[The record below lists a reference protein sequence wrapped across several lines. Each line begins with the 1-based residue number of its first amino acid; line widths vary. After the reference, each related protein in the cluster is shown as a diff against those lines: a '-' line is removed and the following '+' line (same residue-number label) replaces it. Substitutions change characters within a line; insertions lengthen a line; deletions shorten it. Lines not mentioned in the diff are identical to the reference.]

1 MIKLTTLCSSLIR
14 FTSGLLLAFI
24 FIGCESKVSKKETLE
39 TQKITSI
46 SQFDPIDYRF
56 PREEGITEGGFP
68 VTLSGVPIT
77 KTPRIVESDETKVK
91 DYPVHYVPG
100 TEKLSENEMRITIMG
115 SGIPAPIRPAQATS
129 CILVQ
134 LGNGDAFIFDIG
146 SDNVGKLYSMG
157 LHPSE
162 LDKVFITHLHLD
174 HVGGIFPLFDAMGWA
189 RNTPLRVWG
198 PSGHTPELGTEAFT
212 QNVRKAAEW
221 HTQSKQEKL
230 PIGGAQF
237 DTKEIDIDLFS
248 PTNPQQIVYDN
259 DDVKISAFPI
269 IHSINGAIG
278 YKLEWNGL
286 SMSFVSD
293 SEVSTFEA
301 EQCIGVDVLIHE
313 VMPSAEAFAKGNKMP
328 IEDARG
334 VISRHTTPQKLG
346 YLLDATNPRLGI
358 GTHFKLGDETNDALF
373 ESLRKTYKGAFLL
386 AQDLTTINIT
396 SDYILMRQTKINPLG
411 DPAAP
416 KSQHTQSM
424 ETGGPSAAVIPD
436 WLLKTVIQTE
446 D

>member
-1 MIKLTTLCSSLIR
+1 MNSSNKNRLQFITV
-14 FTSGLLLAFI
+14 FLLGCILM
-24 FIGCESKVSKKETLE
+24 GCENEMAKKETVE
-39 TQKITSI
+39 AHVTKSD
-46 SQFDPIDYRF
+46 SQFDSQDYRF
-56 PREEGITEGGFP
+56 PRKEGTTKGGYP
-68 VTLSGVPIT
+68 VTLSGKPIT
-77 KTPRIVESDETKVK
+77 KTPLIINSEDIKVK
-91 DYPVHYVPG
+91 EYPKYYVPG
-100 TEKLSENEMRITIMG
+100 EETLADNEMRITIMG

-129 CILVQ
+129 CILVE
-134 LGNGDAFIFDIG
+134 LGNGETFIFDIG

-198 PSGHTPELGTEAFT
+198 PSGHTPELGTKAFT

-230 PIGGAQF
+230 PIGGAKF
-237 DTKEIDIDLFS
+237 DTNEIDINLFS
-248 PTNPQQIVYDN
+248 TTNPQQLVYDY
-259 DDVKISAFPI
+259 DSVKVYAFPVV
-269 IHSINGAIG
+269 HSINGPIG

-328 IEDARG
+328 IEDARN

-346 YLLDATNPRLGI
+346 YLLDVTNPRLGI

-373 ESLRKTYKGAFLL
+373 ESLRKTYKGPFLL
-386 AQDLTTINIT
+386 AQDLTTINLT
-396 SDYILMRQTKINPLG
+396 PDYILMRQTKINPLG
-411 DPAAP
+411 DPPAP
-416 KSQHTQSM
+416 KSQKTHSM
-424 ETGGPSAAVIPD
+424 TTGGPSEAIIPN
-436 WLLKTVIQTE
+436 WLRKTVVHLE
-446 D
+446 E

>member
-1 MIKLTTLCSSLIR
+1 MNNSKINRLQFITSLLLCSV
-14 FTSGLLLAFI
+14 LL
-24 FIGCESKVSKKETLE
+24 GCENEVSKKETVE
-39 TQKITSI
+39 THATKSV
-46 SQFDPIDYRF
+46 SQFDPKDYRF
-56 PREEGITEGGFP
+56 PREEGTTKGGYP
-68 VTLSGVPIT
+68 VALSGKPIT
-77 KTPRIVESDETKVK
+77 KTPLIIDSEDTKVK
-91 DYPVHYVPG
+91 EYPEYYVPG
-100 TEKLSENEMRITIMG
+100 DETLADNEMRITIMG

-134 LGNGDAFIFDIG
+134 LGNGETFIFDIG

-198 PSGHTPELGTEAFT
+198 PSGYTPELGTKAFT
-212 QNVRKAAEW
+212 KNVREAAEW

-230 PIGGAQF
+230 PIGGAKF
-237 DTKEIDIDLFS
+237 DTNEININLFS
-248 PTNPQQIVYDN
+248 TTNPQQLVYDQ
-259 DDVKISAFPI
+259 DDVKIYAFPVV
-269 IHSINGAIG
+269 HSINGPIG

-293 SEVSTFEA
+293 SQVSTFET

-328 IEDARG
+328 IEDARN
-334 VISRHTTPQKLG
+334 VINRHTTPQKLG
-346 YLLDATNPRLGI
+346 YVLETAKPRLGI

-373 ESLRKTYKGAFLL
+373 ESLRKTYKGPFLL
-386 AQDLTTINIT
+386 AQDLTTVNIT
-396 SDYILMRQTKINPLG
+396 PDYIIMRQTKINPLG
-411 DPAAP
+411 DPPAP
-416 KSQHTQSM
+416 KSQKTHSM
-424 ETGGPSAAVIPD
+424 TTGGPSEAKIPE
-436 WLLKTVIQTE
+436 WLKKTVVSLKE
-446 D
+446 